1 MPVPIAVA
9 PRLISRSSPR
19 VSWMRASSS
28 ARVAPHAANSC
39 PTVIG
44 TASCSWVR
52 PTFGTD
58 QNSRDFSLQASARHV
73 DGGGQA
79 VERREQAQLHR
90 RRIDVVGALAPV
102 HVVERMHL
110 VVACRQAGPG
120 ARARGWRRPRWRSC
134 SSRCRRHPG
143 SRRRRTGRRA
153 GRRARP
159 GRPGRWRRRGARR
172 SGRDRGWRA
181 RRPASPRR
189 GRPPARGARRR
200 ACRRRRSSRAHEPCG
215 RPSSCPRGSP
225 APPGS
230 RVRLGPAAASS
241 PCSRRQIRPVTTG
254 RGCSPHARRA
264 RPGWWRG

>member
-52 PTFGTD
+52 PTLGTD
-58 QNSRDFSLQASARHV
+58 QNSRDFVLARLGEAV
-73 DGGGQA
+73 DGGGEA

-110 VVACRQAGPG
+110 VVGAGRQAQKLE
-120 ARARGWRRPRWRSC
+120 RAVGNDFVGVHVR
-134 SSRCRRHPG
+134 
-143 SRRRRTGRRA
+143 RRA
-153 GRRARP
+153 GPALDHVDDELVVEQAVAHVLAGPVDGVGAALVDQAEIAVGAHGGLFHRAEGGHQLAVRGHGRAGDGEVLERTSRVDAPVAARGDLALPQEVAFGPRPQGRHRRA
-159 GRPGRWRRRGARR
+159 AR
-172 SGRDRGWRA
+172 S
-181 RRPASPRR
+181 
-189 GRPPARGARRR
+189 
-200 ACRRRRSSRAHEPCG
+200 AC
-215 RPSSCPRGSP
+215 
-225 APPGS
+225 
-230 RVRLGPAAASS
+230 
-241 PCSRRQIRPVTTG
+241 PVTTG
-254 RGCSPHARRA
+254 RGCSPRGSRA
-264 RPGWWRG
+264 RPGRWHG